1 MIGIIR
7 NLFKEMSL
15 IKEENQFSFYV
26 SFNRNFNFF
35 IFCNRQDFYQVKIS
49 SERPLQK
56 EYEALKTVNQ
66 AIPTNVP
73 QLIGFYQKEGFE
85 ILVCKGIKHRKIK
98 QSKSDGEIVWREVR
112 AILKPSKAAFE
123 EKKPSQVH
131 MDELKT
137 VFEYFKYRPF
147 SVQMGEWLRKL
158 DSGVIN
164 SLPHI
169 KQHGDFTLNNMGL
182 EGDRL
187 IIFDWEDFGKIT
199 IPGFDIFCL
208 TVDLLTGFDKTRIER
223 ISKMKDYPIEI
234 IELIGYFCNEL
245 SIDMK
250 LYFNLYPAY
259 VLCFLYLKEKYEYS
273 REIIS
278 KVENVC
284 NEMLGKWLKM

>member
-7 NLFKEMSL
+7 NLLKEMSL
-15 IKEENQFSFYV
+15 IKEENQLSFYV

-85 ILVCKGIKHRKIK
+85 ILVSKGIKHRKIK
-98 QSKSDGEIVWREVR
+98 PLKSEGKIVCGEVKTIIKRSKVS
-112 AILKPSKAAFE
+112 FE

-131 MDELKT
+131 LGQLKT
-137 VFEYFKYRPF
+137 VFEYFKDRPF
-147 SVQMGEWLRKL
+147 SIRMEEWLRKFDYEVL
-158 DSGVIN
+158 N
-164 SLPHI
+164 YLPYI
-169 KQHGDFTLNNMGL
+169 KQHGDFTFYNMGL
-182 EGDRL
+182 AGDRL

-199 IPGFDIFCL
+199 IPGFDVFCL
-208 TVDLLTGFDKTRIER
+208 TVDLLTGFDKTRIEK
-223 ISKMKDYPIEI
+223 ISKIKDYPIEI
-234 IELIGYFCNEL
+234 IELIEFFCNEL

-259 VLCFLYLKEKYEYS
+259 ALCFLYLKEKYGYS
-273 REIIS
+273 KDIIG

-284 NEMLGKWLKM
+284 STILGNTLKI